1 MPPDLPGI
9 LLLRCSFRK
18 LVSIYPRS
26 TPEFGNVSFW
36 GQSEPECLEK
46 PFEIKAW
53 TNTKLNSYTVNSLYC
68 DLYSNLE
75 LVSSLVRVC
84 YTESLFCWGF
94 HSHYQ
99 GIPYSGLSSV
109 LTRPWE
115 MPHFIRSQGCKEGKK
130 TFYKTYVIIGT
141 GLCTHVYIFL

>member
-68 DLYSNLE
+68 DLYSDLE

-84 YTESLFCWGF
+84 YSESLFCWGF
-94 HSHYQ
+94 NSCYQ
-99 GIPYSGLSSV
+99 GVPYSGLSSI
-109 LTRPWE
+109 LTRPWYCSIAAVFWK

-130 TFYKTYVIIGT
+130 LFTKGM
-141 GLCTHVYIFL
+141 LS